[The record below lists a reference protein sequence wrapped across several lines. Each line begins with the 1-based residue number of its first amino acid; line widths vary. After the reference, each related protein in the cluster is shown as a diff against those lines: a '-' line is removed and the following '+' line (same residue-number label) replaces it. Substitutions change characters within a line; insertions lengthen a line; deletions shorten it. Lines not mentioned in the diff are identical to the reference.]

1 MILDPI
7 TKVPTN
13 RIIIKR
19 SSPACFKRLVAKSA
33 LDRWVEI
40 RSPCRKLDLSG
51 MLNHRVLV
59 TKNFDLEAQSTEMKT
74 VEHDCVVIGGGPGG
88 YVAAI
93 RAAQLGMNT
102 ACVDENDVF
111 GGTCLRVGC
120 IPSKALLESSHLYHE
135 SQSALKDHGI
145 DAGDVKLDLAKML
158 ARKDKIVSQ
167 LTGGVSMLLKRN
179 KVTAYNGR
187 GKLTAVDTAAVETKD
202 GPVSIRAKNIIL
214 ATGSRPWTMPGVE
227 LDGDRIG
234 DSTAALNYPEVPK
247 KLVVIGGGYI
257 GLELGSV
264 WNRLGSEVIVLE
276 AMDRVLAGLDHEIGQ
291 IAVRTFSKQGIEFQ
305 TGKWVESAKL
315 DGDQCVVKCKDS
327 DPITCDRVLLSTG
340 RVPCSD
346 ELGLEG
352 VGIETDKRGFIPV
365 DENFQTAVRGVY
377 AIGDLIGGAM
387 LAHKA
392 SEEGIVCIERI
403 SGMKSHVNY
412 DAIPAIVYTHPEI
425 ASVGKTEEQLKEAG
439 VEYIKGICPYG
450 ASGRA
455 MALGDT
461 TGRVKVLADAK
472 TDRVLGVHI
481 IGARAGDL
489 IAEAVAA
496 MEFGASSEDIARC
509 CHAHPTLSELM
520 HEAAMAV
527 SKRAIHTA

>member
-1 MILDPI
+1 
-7 TKVPTN
+7 
-13 RIIIKR
+13 
-19 SSPACFKRLVAKSA
+19 
-33 LDRWVEI
+33 
-40 RSPCRKLDLSG
+40 
-51 MLNHRVLV
+51 
-59 TKNFDLEAQSTEMKT
+59 MKI
-74 VEHDCVVIGGGPGG
+74 VEHDCVVLGGGPGG

-93 RAAQLGMNT
+93 RAAQLGLDT
-102 ACVDENDVF
+102 ACIDENEVF

-135 SQSALKDHGI
+135 SQTQLQNHGI
-145 DAGDVKLDLAKML
+145 QCSGVGLDLRAML
-158 ARKDKIVSQ
+158 DRKDKIVSQ
-167 LTGGVSMLLKRN
+167 LTSGIALLFKRK
-179 KVTAYNGR
+179 KVTGYNGR
-187 GKLTAVDTAAVETKD
+187 GRLTAVDTVQVQTAE
-202 GPVSIRAKNIIL
+202 GPVQIRAKHIIL
-214 ATGSRPWTMPGVE
+214 ATGSRPATMRGIE
-227 LDGDRIG
+227 MDGERIG
-234 DSTAALNYPEVPK
+234 DSTTALNYQEVPK

-264 WNRLGSEVIVLE
+264 WNRLGSQVIVLE

-291 IAVRTFSKQGIEFQ
+291 IAARTFEKQGLEFR
-305 TGKWVESAKL
+305 TGSWVESASVK
-315 DGDQCVVKCKDS
+315 GDRCIVQCKGAE
-327 DPITCDRVLLSTG
+327 PMECDRVLLSTG

-346 ELGLEG
+346 DLGLAA
-352 VGIETDKRGFIPV
+352 VGIETDQRGFIPV
-365 DENFQTAVRGVY
+365 DENFQSAVQGVY

-392 SEEGIVCIERI
+392 SEEGIVCVERI
-403 SGMKSHVNY
+403 MGMKSHVNY
-412 DAIPAIVYTHPEI
+412 DAIPAVVYTHPEI
-425 ASVGKTEEQLKEAG
+425 ASVGRTEEQLKEAG
-439 VEYIKGICPYG
+439 VDYVKGICPYG

-455 MALGDT
+455 LALGDT
-461 TGRVKVLADAK
+461 NGRVKILADAK

-496 MEFGASSEDIARC
+496 IEFGASSEDIARC

>member
-1 MILDPI
+1 M
-7 TKVPTN
+7 
-13 RIIIKR
+13 
-19 SSPACFKRLVAKSA
+19 S
-33 LDRWVEI
+33 
-40 RSPCRKLDLSG
+40 
-51 MLNHRVLV
+51 
-59 TKNFDLEAQSTEMKT
+59 T

-93 RAAQLGMNT
+93 RAAQLGMNA
-102 ACVDENDVF
+102 ACIDENDVF

-120 IPSKALLESSHLYHE
+120 IPSKALLESSHLYEE
-135 SQSALKDHGI
+135 SKNHFGDHGI
-145 DAGDVKLDLAKML
+145 KVPEVQLDLQTML

-167 LTGGVSMLLKRN
+167 LTGGISMLLKRN
-179 KVTAYNGR
+179 KVTMYQGR
-187 GKLTAVDTAAVETKD
+187 GKLASVDEVE
-202 GPVSIRAKNIIL
+202 VSGKSNARIRAKHIIL
-214 ATGSRPWTMPGVE
+214 ATGSRPATMRGIE
-227 LDGDRIG
+227 MDGDLIG
-234 DSTAALNYPEVPK
+234 DSTAALKYDSVPET
-247 KLVVIGGGYI
+247 LVVIGGGYI

-264 WNRLGSEVIVLE
+264 WSRLGSKVIVLE

-291 IAVRTFSKQGIEFQ
+291 IAVRTFTKQGLEFR
-305 TGKWVESAKL
+305 TGSWVESARVENGKCIV
-315 DGDQCVVKCKDS
+315 QCKDS
-327 DPITCDRVLLSTG
+327 EPIHCDRVLLSTG
-340 RVPCSD
+340 RAPCSD
-346 ELGLEG
+346 DLGLESVG
-352 VGIETDKRGFIPV
+352 VETDKRGFIPV
-365 DENFQTAVRGVY
+365 DENYQTAVKGLY

-392 SEEGIVCIERI
+392 SEEGIVCVERLT
-403 SGMKSHVNY
+403 GMKSHVNY
-412 DAIPAIVYTHPEI
+412 NAIPAIVYTNPEI
-425 ASVGKTEEQLKEAG
+425 ASVGNTEEQLKEAG
-439 VEYIKGICPYG
+439 IEYIKGICPYG

-461 TGRVKVLADAK
+461 NGRVKLLADAK

>member
-1 MILDPI
+1 
-7 TKVPTN
+7 
-13 RIIIKR
+13 
-19 SSPACFKRLVAKSA
+19 
-33 LDRWVEI
+33 
-40 RSPCRKLDLSG
+40 
-51 MLNHRVLV
+51 
-59 TKNFDLEAQSTEMKT
+59 MKI
-74 VEHDCVVIGGGPGG
+74 VEHDCVVLGGGPGG

-93 RAAQLGMNT
+93 RAAQLGLDT
-102 ACVDENDVF
+102 ACIDENEVF

-135 SQSALKDHGI
+135 SQTQLQNHGI
-145 DAGDVKLDLAKML
+145 QCSGVGLDLRAML
-158 ARKDKIVSQ
+158 DRKDKIVSQ
-167 LTGGVSMLLKRN
+167 LTSGIALLFKRK
-179 KVTAYNGR
+179 KVTGYNGR
-187 GKLTAVDTAAVETKD
+187 GRLTAVDTVQVQTAE
-202 GPVSIRAKNIIL
+202 GPVQIRAKHIIL
-214 ATGSRPWTMPGVE
+214 ATGSRPATMRGIE
-227 LDGDRIG
+227 MDGERIG
-234 DSTAALNYPEVPK
+234 DSTTALNYQEVPK

-264 WNRLGSEVIVLE
+264 WNRLGSQVIVLE

-291 IAVRTFSKQGIEFQ
+291 IAVRTFEKQGLEFR
-305 TGKWVESAKL
+305 TGSWVESASVK
-315 DGDQCVVKCKDS
+315 GDRCIVQCKGAE
-327 DPITCDRVLLSTG
+327 PMECDRVLLSTG

-346 ELGLEG
+346 DLGLAA
-352 VGIETDKRGFIPV
+352 VGIETDQRGFIPV
-365 DENFQTAVRGVY
+365 DENFQSAVQGVY

-392 SEEGIVCIERI
+392 SEEGIVCVERI
-403 SGMKSHVNY
+403 MGMKSHVNY
-412 DAIPAIVYTHPEI
+412 DAIPAVVYTHPEI
-425 ASVGKTEEQLKEAG
+425 ASVGRTEEQLKEAG
-439 VEYIKGICPYG
+439 VDYVKGICPYG

-455 MALGDT
+455 LALGDT
-461 TGRVKVLADAK
+461 NGRVKILADAK

-496 MEFGASSEDIARC
+496 IEFGASSEDIARC

>member
-1 MILDPI
+1 
-7 TKVPTN
+7 
-13 RIIIKR
+13 
-19 SSPACFKRLVAKSA
+19 
-33 LDRWVEI
+33 
-40 RSPCRKLDLSG
+40 
-51 MLNHRVLV
+51 
-59 TKNFDLEAQSTEMKT
+59 MKT
-74 VEHDCVVIGGGPGG
+74 VEHDCVVVGGGPGG

-93 RAAQLGMNT
+93 RAAQMGLDT
-102 ACVDENDVF
+102 VCVDENDEF

-135 SQSALKDHGI
+135 AQSGLADHGI
-145 DAGDVKLDLAKML
+145 GVAEAKLDLSKML

-179 KVTAYNGR
+179 KVATYNGR
-187 GKLTAVDTAAVETKD
+187 GKLSSVDTVEVATSD
-202 GPVSIRAKNIIL
+202 GPIAIRAKHIIL
-214 ATGSRPWTMPGVE
+214 ATGSRPWSMPGVE
-227 LDGDRIG
+227 YDDDRIG
-234 DSTAALNYPEVPK
+234 DSTTALNYPEVPK

-264 WNRLGSEVIVLE
+264 WNRLGSEVVVLE

-291 IAVRTFSKQGIEFQ
+291 LAVRTFSKQGLEFQ
-305 TGKWVESAKL
+305 TGKWVESATVE
-315 DGDQCVVKCKDS
+315 GDKCVVRCKDS
-327 DPITCDRVLLSTG
+327 EPITCDRVLLSTG

-346 ELGLEG
+346 DLGLES
-352 VGIETDKRGFIPV
+352 VGIETDKRGFVPV
-365 DENFQTAVRGVY
+365 DENYQTAVKGVY

-392 SEEGIVCIERI
+392 SEEGIVCVERI
-403 SGMKSHVNY
+403 QGMKSHVNY
-412 DAIPAIVYTHPEI
+412 DVIPAIVYTHPEV

-439 VEYIKGICPYG
+439 VEYAKGVCPYG

-455 MALGDT
+455 LALGDSN
-461 TGRVKVLADAK
+461 GRVKILADVK

-489 IAEAVAA
+489 IAECVAA

-509 CHAHPTLSELM
+509 CHAHPTLSELV